1 MTDQDERK
9 SVLEGTG
16 LEHKKIYQANEL
28 IEAQMSMSINELRLM
43 HLSLLK
49 TDPQLG
55 KITDEEGKTF
65 PLTTIEPEN
74 IVKLFGTGNESYNK
88 IKLAAKKLM
97 NKQINIE
104 DRETREFVYRNIY
117 SSIGFSAKRGG
128 LKFRFA
134 EDMKPYVYQLADN
147 FTKIAGEL
155 SFLLS
160 SPYSVRLI
168 QWLLRLQGVKGF
180 EEAIT
185 RTMTIEQ
192 IRAMLL
198 LDGKKFARQNDF
210 MNRVIKTAVNDIN
223 ESTDY
228 RIDYDEIRSGK
239 TITSLKFILH
249 IPRKGKVKEE
259 IAELLP
265 MQQKAV
271 VKKAG
276 ENANAENPNADLI
289 ALLVSHGV
297 GKIVAKKLVD
307 NPDIT
312 DERIRANIK
321 YALGRTGI
329 KRIGAYIR
337 RAIEDDYASSI
348 DNQSG
353 SLFCVDN
360 SNNDYI
366 VGRLKKMGFGKVSA
380 NMLVGIVDKHERF
393 GATEKGWCEKSGID
407 ADMLYDAIKRHD
419 FSAFDTIM
427 GEVENVVTA
436 LPNKD
441 QQEAQYEPVHE
452 ELTSIIAE
460 DMSIDSDGNGIETLK
475 KEFMSIILSN
485 KKVNM
490 EFITRAAE
498 LGADLSKYASAVGK
512 NITDCIEI

>member
-1 MTDQDERK
+1 MTENEERK
-9 SVLEGTG
+9 ALFNGTG
-16 LEHKKIYQANEL
+16 LENKSIYQANEL

-49 TDPQLG
+49 TEPQLG
-55 KITDEEGKTF
+55 KITEDDGKTF
-65 PLTTIEPEN
+65 PLTTIEPERM
-74 IVKLFGTGNESYNK
+74 IKLFGTGNESYNK

-104 DRETREFVYRNIY
+104 DRETKEFIYRNIY
-117 SSIGFSAKRGG
+117 SVIGFSAKRGG

-198 LDGKKFARQNDF
+198 LDGKKFSRQNDF

-228 RIDYDEIRSGK
+228 RISYEEIRSGK

-249 IPRKGKVKEE
+249 IPRKGKFSED
-259 IAELLP
+259 ITELLP

-271 VKKAG
+271 AKKAG
-276 ENANAENPNADLI
+276 ENADAENPHADLV

-297 GKIVAKKLVD
+297 GKIVARKLVND
-307 NPDIT
+307 PDIT
-312 DERIRANIK
+312 EERIRSNIK
-321 YALGRTGI
+321 YALGRPGI
-329 KRIGAYIR
+329 KQLGAYIR
-337 RAIEDDYASSI
+337 RAIEDDYAASVS
-348 DNQSG
+348 NPSV
-353 SLFCVDN
+353 SLSCVDTN
-360 SNNDYI
+360 ELI
-366 VGRLKKMGFGKVSA
+366 VNRLKKMGFGKMSA
-380 NMLVGIVDKHERF
+380 NVLIGVVERHERF
-393 GATEKGWCEKSGID
+393 GLTERGWCDNAEID
-407 ADMLYDAIKRHD
+407 ADMLYDAIKHRD
-419 FSAFDTIM
+419 FSAFDDLSRLDT
-427 GEVENVVTA
+427 
-436 LPNKD
+436 
-441 QQEAQYEPVHE
+441 EPVHKE
-452 ELTSIIAE
+452 KINIPVEDISI
-460 DMSIDSDGNGIETLK
+460 MSDENGIEMLK
-475 KEFMSIILSN
+475 KEFMSTILSN

-490 EFITRAAE
+490 QFITRAAE